1 MDGPCCKHDPLRP
14 MLASAQ
20 TIKSAGTRH
29 RPLEQRQRFI
39 STMRALCAHT
49 RKCCNR
55 LRAVLGGNSVVSF
68 FQRYLARNELNSDE
82 HTPSESLSR
91 GHISGVSRLP
101 LPRSFCPRVTMAHP
115 PCGTAQTNFA
125 KARLAAPCSHRPPA
139 PPVCRR
145 LSPVLSPHVQNFCS
159 LCLSVWTLQ
168 YGDLKVHRQFHCRLA
183 LPYR

>member
-55 LRAVLGGNSVVSF
+55 LRAVRGGNSVVSF
-68 FQRYLARNELNSDE
+68 FQRYLARNALQAPRPAPAPRARAGSDRQRRRLAVSE
-82 HTPSESLSR
+82 GREGVRGARATRLSWQNGGQRVGQPTLWTPLLRPLLAQRVPSEAGRSGPLLARTPPPLAQPPGVQYRRHLSK
-91 GHISGVSRLP
+91 P
-101 LPRSFCPRVTMAHP
+101 
-115 PCGTAQTNFA
+115 
-125 KARLAAPCSHRPPA
+125 
-139 PPVCRR
+139 
-145 LSPVLSPHVQNFCS
+145 
-159 LCLSVWTLQ
+159 
-168 YGDLKVHRQFHCRLA
+168 
-183 LPYR
+183 